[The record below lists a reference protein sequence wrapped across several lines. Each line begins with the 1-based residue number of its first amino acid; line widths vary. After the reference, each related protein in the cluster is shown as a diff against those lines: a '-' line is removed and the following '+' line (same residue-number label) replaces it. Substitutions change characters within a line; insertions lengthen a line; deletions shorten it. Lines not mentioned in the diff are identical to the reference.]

1 MEDFT
6 RELTP
11 GNTKAAMKA
20 VGAASSDLWKVAP
33 DQLRT
38 LDGFNARIKNDAY
51 AARVRWI
58 ADSIKANGFYPD
70 KPLTGFVA
78 LEDGEEVIYVTG
90 GHRRHEGVL
99 LAIEEGANVPTVPVV
114 IKPRGTSMEDLTVD
128 LVVGNEGEPLT
139 TYEQAVVCKRL
150 AGFGWESKEIAR
162 RLGYSTAQYVDGLL
176 SLASAPLA
184 VRRMVMESVISA
196 TVAIDAIKK
205 HGDKAADVLLAA
217 MVKSKTG
224 RVTAKHMPD
233 ADFKKACK
241 KAAEPMYTALTKV
254 QADPGFA
261 GLSEEVRGILAELL
275 QGLKKPVDGGK

>member
-20 VGAASSDLWKVAP
+20 VGAASSDLWKVDP
-33 DQLRT
+33 GQLRT

-99 LAIEEGANVPTVPVV
+99 LAIEEGADVPTVPVV
-114 IKPRGTSMEDLTVD
+114 IKPRG
-128 LVVGNEGEPLT
+128 
-139 TYEQAVVCKRL
+139 
-150 AGFGWESKEIAR
+150 
-162 RLGYSTAQYVDGLL
+162 
-176 SLASAPLA
+176 
-184 VRRMVMESVISA
+184 
-196 TVAIDAIKK
+196 
-205 HGDKAADVLLAA
+205 VL
-217 MVKSKTG
+217 
-224 RVTAKHMPD
+224 
-233 ADFKKACK
+233 
-241 KAAEPMYTALTKV
+241 
-254 QADPGFA
+254 
-261 GLSEEVRGILAELL
+261 
-275 QGLKKPVDGGK
+275 

>member
-20 VGAASSDLWKVAP
+20 VGAASSDLWKVVP

-99 LAIEEGANVPTVPVV
+99 LAIEEGADVPTVPVV

-196 TVAIDAIKK
+196 TMAIEAIKK
-205 HGDKAADVLLAA
+205 HGDKAGDVLLAA
-217 MVKSKTG
+217 MVKSGTG
-224 RVTAKHMPD
+224 RVTAKHMPQ
-233 ADFKKACK
+233 AEFKKALK
-241 KAAEPMYTALTKV
+241 KQAEPMHNMLTSLMD
-254 QADPGFA
+254 DPGYKQ
-261 GLSEEVRGILAELL
+261 LSTKFQKALVELL
-275 QGLKKPVDGGK
+275 GSLKKPAGE

>member
-11 GNTKAAMKA
+11 GNTKTAMKA

-38 LDGFNARIKNDAY
+38 LDGFNVRIKNDAY

-99 LAIEEGANVPTVPVV
+99 LAIEEGADVPTVPVV
-114 IKPRGTSMEDLTVD
+114 IKSRGTSMEDLTVD

-139 TYEQAVVCKRL
+139 TYEKAVVCKRL

-176 SLASAPLA
+176 SLASAPLV

-196 TVAIDAIKK
+196 TTAIDAIKK
-205 HGDKAADVLLAA
+205 HGDKAAMKCCLIAA
-217 MVKSKTG
+217 VKSG
-224 RVTAKHMPD
+224 ARVTAKHMPD
-233 ADFKKACK
+233 ADFKKAVK
-241 KAAEPMYTALTKV
+241 KQAEPMYTALTKV
-254 QADPGFA
+254 QADPGFTK
-261 GLSEEVRGILAELL
+261 LSKEVRELLAELL
-275 QGLKKPVDGGK
+275 QGLKKPEGGE

>member
-11 GNTKAAMKA
+11 GNTKAAMRA

-78 LEDGEEVIYVTG
+78 LEDGTEVIYVTG

-99 LAIEEGANVPTVPVV
+99 LAIEEGADVPTVPVV

-217 MVKSKTG
+217 MLKSG
-224 RVTAKHMPD
+224 GNRVTAKHMPD
-233 ADFKKACK
+233 ADFKKAVK
-241 KAAEPMYTALTKV
+241 KHAEPMYTALTKV

-261 GLSEEVRGILAELL
+261 KLSKEVRELLAELL
-275 QGLKKPVDGGK
+275 QGLKKPEAAE

>member
-99 LAIEEGANVPTVPVV
+99 LAIEEGADVPTVPVV

-196 TVAIDAIKK
+196 TTAIDAIKK

-217 MVKSKTG
+217 MVKSGG

-233 ADFKKACK
+233 ADFKKAVK
-241 KAAEPMYTALTKV
+241 KQAEPMYTALTKV

-261 GLSEEVRGILAELL
+261 KLSKEVRELLAELL
-275 QGLKKPVDGGK
+275 QGLKKPEGGE

>member
-99 LAIEEGANVPTVPVV
+99 LAIEEGADVPTVPVV

-184 VRRMVMESVISA
+184 VRRMVMEGVISA
-196 TVAIDAIKK
+196 TVAIEAIKK

-217 MVKSKTG
+217 MVKSGTG
-224 RVTAKHMPD
+224 RVTAKHMPQ
-233 ADFKKACK
+233 AEFKKALR
-241 KAAEPMYTALTKV
+241 KAAEPMHNTLTKLLD
-254 QADPGFA
+254 DPGF
-261 GLSEEVRGILAELL
+261 GHLSTKLRKELVELL
-275 QGLKKPVDGGK
+275 QGLKKPEAAK